1 MLLANARP
9 VRLGATGPGA
19 PVSVR
24 TRGGRVVAVGAH
36 LRREPGEELVDAAG
50 RWLLPGLWDA
60 HVHLG
65 QWARRRTRLDLAGT
79 ASAAEALDRVRGAV
93 AASPAAATVL
103 VGVGHRPATW
113 AEPPTVSAL
122 DEATGPLPVVLV
134 SGDAHGG
141 WLNSA
146 ALGRFGLP
154 WRDRPVV
161 EAEWFD
167 ALPAILAAEDELV
180 GPGAYT
186 DALRAAAARG
196 IVGVIDYEFEPGFSA
211 WPRRYA
217 TVGVGVRVRTSTYPR
232 DLDAAIAGG
241 VRTGDALATVEGEPM
256 VTMGSLKIISDGSL
270 NTRTAACAD
279 PYPTGGHGVQNVSP
293 ADLRDLLGR
302 ARAHGLTVALH
313 AIGDAAAAA
322 ALDAFAATG
331 AAGTIEHAQLL
342 PAGAPGRMARL
353 GLAASVQPAHLLDD
367 RHVTASVW
375 GPDRAR
381 RSFPLRDLADAGV
394 ELLMGSDAPVAPLD
408 PWLAVAAAV
417 HRGDPDD
424 PPWFPAQALRPAE
437 ALRASTGGRDE
448 VAPGSPADLV
458 LLDADPLAPGA
469 PAEVARALRAMPVAA
484 TWGAGRPLHRTF

>member
-1 MLLANARP
+1 MVRRP
-9 VRLGATGPGA
+9 PRDPG
-19 PVSVR
+19 
-24 TRGGRVVAVGAH
+24 RGGR
-36 LRREPGEELVDAAG
+36 
-50 RWLLPGLWDA
+50 
-60 HVHLG
+60 
-65 QWARRRTRLDLAGT
+65 ARRA
-79 ASAAEALDRVRGAV
+79 
-93 AASPAAATVL
+93 
-103 VGVGHRPATW
+103 
-113 AEPPTVSAL
+113 
-122 DEATGPLPVVLV
+122 
-134 SGDAHGG
+134 
-141 WLNSA
+141 
-146 ALGRFGLP
+146 
-154 WRDRPVV
+154 
-161 EAEWFD
+161 
-167 ALPAILAAEDELV
+167 
-180 GPGAYT
+180 GAYT

-196 IVGVIDYEFEPGFSA
+196 IVGVVDYEFEPGFSA

-232 DLDAAIAGG
+232 DLDAAIASG

-484 TWGAGRPLHRTF
+484 TWVAGRPLHRTF